1 MWRRTGRACSK
12 WVDNASHS
20 RLASV
25 TPGKLGRFG
34 IGQEK
39 KRNLVSDL
47 LWTLSQL
54 DIRAAVDILLV
65 ALVFWGLL
73 QLIQRTQAVQLLRGV
88 VLVVLAAAV
97 LTSLFRLTA
106 FSWLMGKAVPALLLA
121 VPVIFQPELRRALER
136 LGRAGAFAN
145 RSGAEPLFRQV
156 IRQVA
161 RASALLA
168 DRRHGAL
175 IVLERETGLQEYVD
189 TGVRVDA
196 ALTTELLL
204 TIFFPNTALHD
215 GAVIVRGDRV
225 IAAGCVLPLA
235 TGTAVDYRL
244 GTRHRAAL
252 GLTEQTDAVVVVVS
266 EETGIISVVHN
277 GRMIRRLDENRLV
290 KVLEAIYVPRAVPVT
305 RARQWARWFRKAG
318 VGVRAWLGRV
328 ARILPGSDKRPS

>member
-1 MWRRTGRACSK
+1 
-12 WVDNASHS
+12 
-20 RLASV
+20 
-25 TPGKLGRFG
+25 
-34 IGQEK
+34 
-39 KRNLVSDL
+39 VSDL

-88 VLVVLAAAV
+88 VLVVLAAAL
-97 LTSLFRLTA
+97 LTSVFRLTA

-145 RSGAEPLFRQV
+145 RPGAEPLVKQV

-161 RASALLA
+161 RASALLS

-175 IVLERETGLQEYVD
+175 IVLERDTGLQEYVD

-225 IAAGCVLPLA
+225 VAAGCVLPLA

-277 GRMIRRLDENRLV
+277 ARMIRRLDENRLV
-290 KVLEAIYVPRAVPVT
+290 KVLDAIYLPPRTVQVT
-305 RARQWARWFRKAG
+305 RAQQLARRLKRVG
-318 VGVRAWLGRV
+318 MGVRAWLGRV
-328 ARILPGSDKRPS
+328 ARLLPRPNKRSS